1 MPTSKEDILIR
12 ENNFMA
18 GVRLEN
24 ITKVFDKKITA
35 VDEFN
40 LEVRDNEVMVIAGP
54 SGCGKT
60 TTLRIIAGL
69 EKQDSG
75 NVYIDSKLANDIP
88 PRDRDIAMVFQNF
101 ALYPHFSVFENIA
114 FPLKMRKVNKTEIEQ
129 QVVQTAKLLGIANL
143 LARRPH
149 TLSGGQR
156 QRVAVARAIVRN
168 PKVFLYDEPLSNL
181 DAQLRLSMRTELKE
195 LHNRL
200 HTATIYVTHDQNEA
214 IAVGDRICVMKDG
227 KIRQVGTPVEIYQ
240 MPSDRFV
247 ASFFGTPAMNFFTGQ
262 LSLKNDSPV
271 FSFGNCQ
278 LTLSAG
284 LKDSAVGNLNRQ
296 VVLGIR
302 PEHISFNPIAGQAGN
317 CIEAAVEYVEYQG
330 QRKNIFFLGDCGEKF
345 VVSCDLR
352 RPIRNGDKAKLYF
365 DVDYILL
372 FEDGPDGKTIASF
385 SIPN

>member
-1 MPTSKEDILIR
+1 
-12 ENNFMA
+12 MA
-18 GVRLEN
+18 SVRLEN
-24 ITKVFDKKITA
+24 ISKIFDKKITA

-40 LEVRDNEVMVIAGP
+40 LEVKDDEIMVIAGP

-129 QVVQTAKLLGIANL
+129 QVVQTVKLLGIENL

-200 HTATIYVTHDQNEA
+200 HTATIYVTHDQTEA

-240 MPSDRFV
+240 TPADRFV

-302 PEHISFNPIAGQAGN
+302 PEHISFNPFDGQTN
-317 CIEAAVEYVEYQG
+317 SYIEATVEYVEYQG
-330 QRKNIFFLGDCGEKF
+330 QRKNIYFIGDCGEKF

-352 RPIRNGDKAKLYF
+352 RSIQTDDKAKLYF
-365 DVDYILL
+365 DIDYILL
-372 FEDGPDGKTIASF
+372 FEDGPDGKTITSF
-385 SIPN
+385 SIPD